1 MKKIL
6 SKLFVAVLMLFA
18 TLSITTSLST
28 SQTYATNQGPQTQ
41 QSGNCTQFLGMNS
54 WNCGLLDWNIEG
66 NIKENIQKI
75 ILNVGDAGV
84 TIVGYVALGFIIYGG
99 YLYMISS
106 GDAGKIASG
115 KKTITR
121 AIIGLLIVAC
131 AKMIFGAIL
140 SAMGTRAQVGAGQET
155 AVIMH
160 AINWVIGVA
169 GIVCVIYIVVGGVG
183 YMTSAGDVGKLQR
196 AKNTIL
202 YAIIGLII
210 VALSFAITN
219 FVISRLANGQQS
231 YLNGTN
237 SLAINKSKKG

>member
-6 SKLFVAVLMLFA
+6 SKLFVAVLMLVA

-41 QSGNCTQFLGMNS
+41 SGNCTQFLGMNS
-54 WNCGLLDWNIEG
+54 WNCGLKDWNVEG

-75 ILNVGDAGV
+75 ILNIGDAGV

-99 YLYMISS
+99 YLYMVSS

-140 SAMGTRAQVGAGQET
+140 SAMGTRTQVGAGGET

-231 YLNGTN
+231 SYLNGTN